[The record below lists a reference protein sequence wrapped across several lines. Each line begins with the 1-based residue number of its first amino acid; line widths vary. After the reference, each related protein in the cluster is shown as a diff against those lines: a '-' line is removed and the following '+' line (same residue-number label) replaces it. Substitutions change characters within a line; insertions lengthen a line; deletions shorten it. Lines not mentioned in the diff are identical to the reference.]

1 MMIYVVHDLTKNR
14 ELATKG
20 LMKLKSAFRIF
31 VENKQKS
38 PLVYERTWKGVVSTA
53 GINGDAGADFG
64 NTWYNDHHFHY
75 GYFIYTA
82 AVIGYLDP
90 SWLDEGDN
98 RKWVNM
104 LVRDFANSVT
114 DTHFPF
120 SRAFDW
126 FNGHS
131 WVSKAHYHHFAASLT
146 SCRQKASLTAPTE
159 KTKKA
164 RAKTH
169 SHPTQS
175 KCGEPQAAIET
186 WKLEAT

>member
-1 MMIYVVHDLTKNR
+1 MLTICAVAMMIYVVHDLTKNR

-38 PLVYERTWKGVVSTA
+38 PLVYERTWKGVV
-53 GINGDAGADFG
+53 
-64 NTWYNDHHFHY
+64 
-75 GYFIYTA
+75 YTA

-90 SWLDEGDN
+90 NWLNEGDN
-98 RKWVNM
+98 KKWVNM